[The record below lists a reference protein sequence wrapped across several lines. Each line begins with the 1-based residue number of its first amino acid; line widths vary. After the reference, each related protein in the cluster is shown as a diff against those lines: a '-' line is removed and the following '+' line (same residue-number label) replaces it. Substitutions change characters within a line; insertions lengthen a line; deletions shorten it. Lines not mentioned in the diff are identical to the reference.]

1 MDLVQA
7 TVLGLVQGV
16 TEFLPVSSTAHLRLV
31 PELFGWG
38 DPGAAYSAVI
48 QLGTTAAVIL
58 YFRAD
63 LLRVAGAFLRGLRE
77 RAPLGT
83 PDARLAW
90 GVLLGTVPVGV
101 FGLLLKDFIKSEFR
115 SLYVIAGSL
124 VVLALVLWWVER
136 RASHARTVEEMTL
149 RDALWVGGFQA
160 LALVPGASRS
170 GTTLTGA
177 LLCGF
182 RREDAARFSFLL
194 SIPATTLAGLF
205 ELRGLLRATERP
217 QTAAL
222 VVGTAVAFVSGWAAI
237 EGLLRLF
244 RTRGA
249 GIFIVYRVALGGL
262 LFVLLGTGVL
272 KPGAGQENVAPVRLG
287 APGLSPDAPPAVPAV
302 VTPPEG
308 GR

>member
-7 TVLGLVQGV
+7 TVLGLVQGL

-31 PELFGWG
+31 PELFGWP

-63 LLRVAGAFLRGLRE
+63 LARVAGAWLRGLRD
-77 RAPLGT
+77 RAPLST
-83 PDARLAW
+83 PDARLGW

-115 SLYVIAGSL
+115 SLYVIAASL
-124 VVLALVLWWVER
+124 VLLALVLWWVER
-136 RASHARTVEEMTL
+136 RASHARTVQEMTL
-149 RDALWVGGFQA
+149 KDALWVGGFQA

-205 ELRGLLRATERP
+205 ELRGLLRASERP
-217 QTAAL
+217 QAAAL
-222 VVGTAVAFVSGWAAI
+222 VVGTAVAFASGWAAI

-249 GIFIVYRVALGGL
+249 GVFIVYRVLLGGL
-262 LFVLLGTGVL
+262 LFALLGMGVL

-287 APGLSPDAPPAVPAV
+287 TPGAPREVPKAVPAV